1 MKRQI
6 IISIKLFAVLTVL
19 LGIVYPLV
27 VTGVAQL
34 VFRQKADGSLIVQ
47 DGKVIGS
54 KLIGQKFDTAAY
66 FSSRPS
72 ATDYG
77 ALPSGASNLG
87 PSSSKLKQQVEERE
101 KRWLQLN
108 PQATPGNIPP
118 EMLFTSASGLD
129 PHISPKA
136 ALQQVDRIVQAR
148 HFDDN
153 QKQQLIALIGKLA
166 EHPQFFVLGEN
177 RVNVLML
184 NLALD
189 KLGATTAQTRQTD

>member
-6 IISIKLFAVLTVL
+6 VISIKLFAVLTVL
-19 LGIVYPLV
+19 LGIIYPLA

-34 VFRQKADGSLIVQ
+34 FFGQKANGSLIVQ

-54 KLIGQKFDTAAY
+54 KLIGQKFDDTAY

-72 ATDYG
+72 ATDYN

-101 KRWLQLN
+101 QRWLQMN
-108 PQATPGNIPP
+108 PQAAASHIPP
-118 EMLFTSASGLD
+118 EMLFASASGLD
-129 PHISPKA
+129 PHISPAA
-136 ALQQVDRIVQAR
+136 ALQQVGRIAQVR

-153 QKQQLIALIGKLA
+153 QKQQLVALVGKLS
-166 EHPQFFVLGEN
+166 ERPQFFVLGEC
-177 RVNVLML
+177 RINVLTL
-184 NLALD
+184 NLELD
-189 KLGATTAQTRQTD
+189 KLAGTGPRIR